1 MCFHT
6 LRKDKGI
13 QNSELVTFKPE
24 VNFRLLRRL
33 PGMKLRR
40 VLQREGWR
48 MVNARLCETARLAFF
63 FASPRHFD
71 FLDCETETSKCFE
84 CERETFR
91 LLKFEPQIW
100 FRAMRRYDNEL
111 ELACTKVLRRRLL
124 L

>member
-1 MCFHT
+1 MLLSVKVRNT
-6 LRKDKGI
+6 YMEISKGLKA
-13 QNSELVTFKPE
+13 N
-24 VNFRLLRRL
+24 LLFIY
-33 PGMKLRR
+33 
-40 VLQREGWR
+40 QGWR
-48 MVNARLCETARLAFF
+48 MVNARLCETTRLAFS

>member
-1 MCFHT
+1 MVSSSEPSVSQT
-6 LRKDKGI
+6 LFLRSIKGVA
-13 QNSELVTFKPE
+13 NGK
-24 VNFRLLRRL
+24 
-33 PGMKLRR
+33 
-40 VLQREGWR
+40 
-48 MVNARLCETARLAFF
+48 CETARLAFF

-84 CERETFR
+84 CVRETFR

-111 ELACTKVLRRRLL
+111 ELACTKVLRMRLL

>member
-1 MCFHT
+1 
-6 LRKDKGI
+6 
-13 QNSELVTFKPE
+13 
-24 VNFRLLRRL
+24 
-33 PGMKLRR
+33 
-40 VLQREGWR
+40 

-100 FRAMRRYDNEL
+100 FRAMRRCDNEL
-111 ELACTKVLRRRLL
+111 ELACTEVLRRRLL
-124 L
+124 LQTCQQSIIVNNIHLMSDPKGNS

>member
-1 MCFHT
+1 
-6 LRKDKGI
+6 
-13 QNSELVTFKPE
+13 
-24 VNFRLLRRL
+24 
-33 PGMKLRR
+33 
-40 VLQREGWR
+40 

-84 CERETFR
+84 CVRETFR

-111 ELACTKVLRRRLL
+111 ELACTKVLRMRLL